1 MKNSSSFVA
10 LPAVS
15 AAFLLIVSCA
25 PKTEGPIS
33 NQDDGF
39 IDLFNGKDLSGW
51 TENLENESSF
61 AVVDGAIKVDGARN
75 HLFYSGEVEDA
86 NFTNFELHV
95 IAKTQPNANAGIFFH
110 TRFQEKG
117 WPSVGY
123 EAQVNASHK
132 DPKKTGSIYN
142 IRNILTFHEGTRAFE
157 PMPADKVFEKAP
169 HADGEWFDYKIRV
182 NGKKIETFVNGEQLV
197 DYTED
202 PADFHEKFPERKLSS
217 GTFAIQAHDPES
229 VVFFKSI
236 RIKPLP

>member
-1 MKNSSSFVA
+1 MKISPISLSA
-10 LPAVS
+10 LS
-15 AAFLLIVSCA
+15 AALLLSVSCA
-25 PKTEGPIS
+25 PQAEGPAS
-33 NQDDGF
+33 AADDGF

-61 AVVDGAIKVDGARN
+61 SVVDGVMKVDGARN
-75 HLFYSGEVEDA
+75 HLFYSGEVANA

-95 IAKTQPNANAGIFFH
+95 VAKTQPNANAGIFFH
-110 TRFQEKG
+110 TKFQEEG

-142 IRNILTFHEGTRAFE
+142 VRNILVFHEGTKKFD
-157 PMPADKVFEKAP
+157 PKPADKVLEAAP

-182 NGKKIETFVNGEQLV
+182 NGKKIETFVNGKQLV

-202 PADFHEKFPERKLSS
+202 PADFQEKFAGRKLSS
-217 GTFAIQAHDPES
+217 GTFGIQAHDPES
-229 VVFFKSI
+229 VVFFKTI
-236 RIKPLP
+236 RVKPLP